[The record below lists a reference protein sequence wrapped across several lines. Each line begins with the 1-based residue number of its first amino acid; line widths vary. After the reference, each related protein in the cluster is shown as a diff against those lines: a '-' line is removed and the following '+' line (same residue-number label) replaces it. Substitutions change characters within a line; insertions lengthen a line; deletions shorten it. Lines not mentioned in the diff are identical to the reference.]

1 MSAMALKR
9 PAVAPAEGLL
19 TEAVLKLACV
29 VRAAA
34 RDPFR
39 TLMVGGSLPLRK
51 LTHRVAGALWPP
63 NIEQLETEASAP
75 SVK

>member
-1 MSAMALKR
+1 MSVVLAMTHR
-9 PAVAPAEGLL
+9 GRV
-19 TEAVLKLACV
+19 
-29 VRAAA
+29 AAA
-34 RDPFR
+34 LAAGFLHDQDPFR